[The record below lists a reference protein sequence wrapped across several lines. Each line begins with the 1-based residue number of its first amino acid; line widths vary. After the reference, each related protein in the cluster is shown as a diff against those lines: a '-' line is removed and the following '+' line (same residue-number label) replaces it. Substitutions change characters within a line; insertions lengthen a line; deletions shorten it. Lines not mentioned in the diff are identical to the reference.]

1 MDITVLPLPFGGVS
15 AFLDSGEN
23 PIKVAS
29 AFTHQKCYQTGLGIV
44 PRENSFSTPTL
55 STS

>member
-23 PIKVAS
+23 PIKVVS